1 MITTEINVTKS
12 YKGFFFFNYVNMYF
26 ANFFIILV
34 IDFSNQSTFDTLK
47 IISKYT
53 HYKR

>member
-1 MITTEINVTKS
+1 MITTEINVTKLQR
-12 YKGFFFFNYVNMYF
+12 FFFFNYVNIYF
-26 ANFFIILV
+26 ANLFIILV